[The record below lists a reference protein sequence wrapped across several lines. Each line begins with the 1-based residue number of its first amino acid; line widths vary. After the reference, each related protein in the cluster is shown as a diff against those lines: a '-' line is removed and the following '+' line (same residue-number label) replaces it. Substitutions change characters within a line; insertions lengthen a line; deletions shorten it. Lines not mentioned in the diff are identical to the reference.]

1 MSDTRIKP
9 METDAETEG
18 KAYVHW
24 RSWQEAY
31 AGIVDPAYLAALT
44 LEKCRKI
51 ARRWP
56 DRILVAKDGERVVG
70 FVGYGPYRDG
80 SLPDAG
86 EVIAI
91 YVLKDYYGTGLGR
104 RLMDAA
110 LEKLKEFSR
119 AALWVLEDNKRAIRF
134 YEKRGFQPDGA
145 RQTLK
150 LGTEIAEIRMVLDRP
165 PIGSSGTASICSCI
179 FEPDGV

>member
-1 MSDTRIKP
+1 MNDIQIKP

-18 KAYVHW
+18 KAAVHW

-31 AGIVDPAYLAALT
+31 AGIVDPAYLAAFT
-44 LEKCRKI
+44 LDKCRQI

-56 DRILVAKDGERVVG
+56 GILVAKDGQRVVG
-70 FVGYGPYRDG
+70 FVGYGHYRDG
-80 SLPDAG
+80 SLPDTG
-86 EVIAI
+86 EIFSI
-91 YVLKDYYGTGLGR
+91 YILSEYYGTGLGR

-110 LEKLKEFSR
+110 LEKLEGYSR

-150 LGTEIAEIRMVLDRP
+150 LGTEIAEIRMVLDRQNRP
-165 PIGSSGTASICSCI
+165 EGALTT
-179 FEPDGV
+179 